1 MPVPKEY
8 QPLCPAGAPH
18 VCRRAPGARRYIAY
32 TIHGDQITITELA
45 PPAYPELNSAWSATR
60 IAQLRYNDPEKGL
73 WRIYLPVAGNG
84 GWKRYDHSPAH
95 NPEALLTEIAE
106 DPGWCSGPDPAGPVR
121 LGLGC
126 RAGPARRSP
135 ARPCGPPA
143 GARCPAASP

>member
-8 QPLCPAGAPH
+8 QPLLSRWCA
-18 VCRRAPGARRYIAY
+18 ARVPPSARGTTQIAY
-32 TIHGDQITITELA
+32 TIHGDQITITERH

-106 DPGWCSGPDPAGPVR
+106 DPGSVFWA
-121 LGLGC
+121 
-126 RAGPARRSP
+126 
-135 ARPCGPPA
+135 
-143 GARCPAASP
+143 